1 MYDGTTDA
9 AGGADRVTRI
19 EIARS
24 DVENVLSRFEV
35 RVHDP
40 DGSTS
45 EHDVTVSRADW
56 ERFGVGYRTPE
67 ALVEASFRFLLKRE
81 PKEQI
86 LCSFDLGQI
95 AGFFPSF
102 PRDIA
107 APA

>member
-1 MYDGTTDA
+1 MYDGTTGA
-9 AGGADRVTRI
+9 ADGATRI
-19 EIARS
+19 EVARS

-45 EHDVTVSRADW
+45 EHDVIMSRADW

-67 ALVEASFRFLLKRE
+67 ALVEASFRFLLE
-81 PKEQI
+81 HETKEQI
-86 LCSFDLGQI
+86 LGSFSLGEI
-95 AGFFPSF
+95 TSYFPSF

-107 APA
+107 ILA